1 MSDFNLKFVINAD
14 QTGYNYQIPY
24 HKLLGTQDTKT
35 IVVDFYI
42 VKDKFT

>member
-24 HKLLGTQDTKT
+24 DKLLGTQDNKT
-35 IVVDFYI
+35 IVVQ
-42 VKDKFT
+42 KNKFT